1 MVAAAKKAPVA
12 KKAAAPAKA
21 APVAKKAPVEKKAAK
36 KATPVKDA
44 PKKRI
49 TIAPE
54 GVVLSAKEAGKK
66 RAAAAATKPAAKKLA
81 GTQRNAAKKAEKK
94 TPAKVGGKRKIGSRK
109 SGQKGSDGKVPRYPV
124 LQLRHVHPQFEEPQ
138 LIKFFS
144 QFGATVVNTYCV
156 RSKKNHQSKG
166 ICYVQFDNNSVLPT
180 VIDEVHGMLLGG
192 FTVRARRVY
201 MTRSMPTKPSIISRR
216 RKAEII
222 AAQGVRLN
230 RFDVAAKQKVAVA
243 EDPKRAVGYL
253 IKYAEAEKKSNE
265 RNTFLGI
272 DYSFTGYQTQLASV
286 KKDLFITKKDK
297 EESKAAKAALVAK
310 KAAEVAE
317 KKVSQK
323 AANQSKKAPTAAV
336 AEEESDSSD
345 DDLSVEE
352 SSDEEGSAEESD
364 EEGSE

>member
-1 MVAAAKKAPVA
+1 MAAAGKKAPVA
-12 KKAAAPAKA
+12 KKAAP
-21 APVAKKAPVEKKAAK
+21 AKKAPVEKKGAK
-36 KATPVKDA
+36 KAAPTPA
-44 PKKRI
+44 PAQKKRI

-66 RAAAAATKPAAKKLA
+66 RAAAAASKPTAKKAPLA
-81 GTQRNAAKKAEKK
+81 GTQRNAAKKADKK

-166 ICYVQFDNNSVLPT
+166 VCYVQFDNNSVLPT
-180 VIDEVHGMLLGG
+180 VIDECHGMLLGG

-201 MTRSMPTKPSIISRR
+201 MTRPMPTKPSIISRR

-230 RFDVAAKQKVAVA
+230 RFDIAAKQKVVA
-243 EDPKRAVGYL
+243 AENPKRVVGFL
-253 IKYAEAEKKSNE
+253 KKYSEAEKKSNE

-272 DYSFTGYQTQLASV
+272 DYAFNGYQNQLASV
-286 KKDLFITKKDK
+286 KKEFFATKGEKA
-297 EESKAAKAALVAK
+297 AAKATLVAK
-310 KAAEVAE
+310 KAAE
-317 KKVSQK
+317 
-323 AANQSKKAPTAAV
+323 AAAKSEAAKNAKNAKKAPKKADTTAV
-336 AEEESDSSD
+336 AEEEDDSSD

-352 SSDEEGSAEESD
+352 SSDEEGSDDEESD
-364 EEGSE
+364 E

>member
-1 MVAAAKKAPVA
+1 M
-12 KKAAAPAKA
+12 
-21 APVAKKAPVEKKAAK
+21 
-36 KATPVKDA
+36 
-44 PKKRI
+44 
-49 TIAPE
+49 
-54 GVVLSAKEAGKK
+54 
-66 RAAAAATKPAAKKLA
+66 
-81 GTQRNAAKKAEKK
+81 
-94 TPAKVGGKRKIGSRK
+94 
-109 SGQKGSDGKVPRYPV
+109 GSDGKVPRYPV

-243 EDPKRAVGYL
+243 EDPKRAAGYL
-253 IKYAEAEKKSNE
+253 IKYANAEKKSNE
-265 RNTFLGI
+265 RNAFLGI
-272 DYSFTGYQTQLASV
+272 DYSFTGYQNQLASV

-297 EESKAAKAALVAK
+297 EEAKVAKAALVAK
-310 KAAEVAE
+310 KAAEAAE

-323 AANQSKKAPTAAV
+323 ANQAKKTPAAAV

-352 SSDEEGSAEESD
+352 SSDEEGSDEESD